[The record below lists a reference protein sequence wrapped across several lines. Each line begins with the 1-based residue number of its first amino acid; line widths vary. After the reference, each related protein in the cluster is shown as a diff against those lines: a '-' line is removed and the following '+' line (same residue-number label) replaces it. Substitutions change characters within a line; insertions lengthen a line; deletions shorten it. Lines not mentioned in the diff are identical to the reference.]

1 MTLTR
6 NITRRVLFVLV
17 ITGCRREKIVLQSHG
32 ICAMNLGMVIV
43 FGEEDSNLGGKLRR
57 RRLSRRL
64 GSSEQSYHG
73 AWTPSTLTY
82 WKLDW
87 SFLRKCFF

>member
-1 MTLTR
+1 MTLIR
-6 NITRRVLFVLV
+6 NITRRVFFVQV
-17 ITGCRREKIVLQSHG
+17 ITGYRREKIVLQSHG

-57 RRLSRRL
+57 RRLSRRW

-73 AWTPSTLTY
+73 A
-82 WKLDW
+82 
-87 SFLRKCFF
+87 

>member
-6 NITRRVLFVLV
+6 M
-17 ITGCRREKIVLQSHG
+17 TGSREEKIVLQSHE
-32 ICAMNLGMVIV
+32 ICAMNLGMVTV

-64 GSSEQSYHG
+64 GWSE
-73 AWTPSTLTY
+73 
-82 WKLDW
+82 
-87 SFLRKCFF
+87 